1 MGSSKDPD
9 PWRIDLGNVI
19 NSLRNLLIVYIIGLS
34 ILLIY
39 VFLLGMGIRILLEL
53 RIQGREAIMAIYG
66 VILTAMWLYGWWM
79 AIKYLRKIFIS
90 RAS

>member
-39 VFLLGMGIRILLEL
+39 VFLLGIGIRILLEL

-66 VILTAMWLYGWWM
+66 VILTAMWLYSWWM
-79 AIKYLRKIFIS
+79 AIKYIRKIFIS
-90 RAS
+90 RTS